1 MNRPQLAPLGLPI
14 YVWRLILA
22 AAVVVAFMLTR
33 ASAAA
38 PCPPSAPCAPP
49 EPKVF
54 LISQPTTESWVFARG
69 RYTHDPETGAR
80 VAQYAMKPPIEP
92 LDDPRL
98 VTSGYSRSRT
108 VIRGVDGSTDTHYR
122 VTNFGNGRGGM
133 DAEWERFHDAWR
145 GSTIAGGQSQA
156 YFPQAG
162 PWGGWGGGGWGGGN
176 WGPGGG
182 GQGNWPG
189 GPGPGWNNGD
199 WNWQNGPYGPGTGRP
214 DAGMLDPDGADG
226 WQDQRRR
233 TPDRQFFNPGLPP
246 FRDQDYRGREHHD

>member
-1 MNRPQLAPLGLPI
+1 MNRPSLAPLGLPI
-14 YVWRLILA
+14 YVWRLLLA

-38 PCPPSAPCAPP
+38 PCPPSAPCPPP

-54 LISQPTTESWVFARG
+54 LISQPTTESWVFARS

-80 VAQYAMKPPIEP
+80 VAQYVDEAADRAAGRPAARDQRLLAQPHR
-92 LDDPRL
+92 DPRPRRL
-98 VTSGYSRSRT
+98 GRH
-108 VIRGVDGSTDTHYR
+108 HYR

-156 YFPQAG
+156 YFPHRPLGMEAA
-162 PWGGWGGGGWGGGN
+162 WGGGGGWDGGGNGWGGGGAGWGTAVGELAERRLRPRH
-176 WGPGGG
+176 GP
-182 GQGNWPG
+182 PRRRHA
-189 GPGPGWNNGD
+189 
-199 WNWQNGPYGPGTGRP
+199 RP
-214 DAGMLDPDGADG
+214 RRRRRLA
-226 WQDQRRR
+226 DQRRR

-246 FRDQDYRGREHHD
+246 FRDLIPRPERRQPPRL